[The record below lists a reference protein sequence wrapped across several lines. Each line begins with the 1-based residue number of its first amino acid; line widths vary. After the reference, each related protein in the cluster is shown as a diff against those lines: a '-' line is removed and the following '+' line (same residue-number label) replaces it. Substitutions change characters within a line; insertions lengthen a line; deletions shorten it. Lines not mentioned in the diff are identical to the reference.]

1 MHFKLIIALTN
12 DQKTEEVITAAKE
25 TGAKGVTILNNVRG
39 EGIKE
44 NHTFFGLQLDSS
56 HDMILFL
63 VEQHLSRE
71 VLEVIRIKGEF
82 DSASGA
88 GIAFQIDVEDAVGV
102 ASQIAALTDIVNEKI

>member
-44 NHTFFGLQLDSS
+44 NHTFFGLQLDSPR
-56 HDMILFL
+56 DMILFL

-71 VLEVIRIKGEF
+71 VLEVIKIKGEF
-82 DSASGA
+82 DTASGA

-102 ASQIAALTDIVNEKI
+102 ASQIAALTDVVDEKI